1 MCHQTHPKIS
11 KSTLTNNHDN
21 HLLPHR
27 LVNHDNTYFP
37 KDMLKSI
44 DNVPYLHNLCALIM
58 LLPPVKYNQF
68 AKQYRKPAFLQPLN
82 VIDITIKRH
91 LEGVLLVIG
100 Y

>member
-1 MCHQTHPKIS
+1 
-11 KSTLTNNHDN
+11 
-21 HLLPHR
+21 
-27 LVNHDNTYFP
+27 
-37 KDMLKSI
+37 MLKSI

-68 AKQYRKPAFLQPLN
+68 TKQYRKPAFLQPLN